1 MTKNLT
7 INDFSLAEDNIRDI
21 TIGGNVVLVQE
32 TLPLAEKVA
41 IIQDIVNDYVVA
53 EEYYFNPLKLRTL
66 AEIKTIQASTNIKID
81 EDDILNDIYT
91 LRDKLRKS
99 GLLDLLK
106 YTDYQE
112 IVNWS
117 YECAEVLCKFRSS
130 FRGFL
135 EEMNIKTN
143 DNLAE
148 GENQL
153 TSLLTV
159 IKDNPEFMDI
169 MKSLSPQMV

>member
-7 INDFSLAEDNIRDI
+7 INDFSLAEDNVKEISF
-21 TIGGNVVLVQE
+21 GENVVLVQE

-66 AEIKTIQASTNIKID
+66 AEIKTIQASTNIEIK
-81 EDDILNDIYT
+81 EDDFLDDIYT
-91 LRDKLRKS
+91 LHDKLRKS

-106 YTDYQE
+106 FTDYQE

-135 EEMNIKTN
+135 EEMKNNSIEDVN
-143 DNLAE
+143 GI
-148 GENQL
+148 GEQVNSIL
-153 TSLLTV
+153 ETF
-159 IKDNPEFMDI
+159 KDNPDLLKFLNQ
-169 MKSLSPQMV
+169 LSNQ

>member
-7 INDFSLAEDNIRDI
+7 INDFSLAEDNVKEISF
-21 TIGGNVVLVQE
+21 GENVVLVQE

-53 EEYYFNPLKLRTL
+53 EEYYFNPLKLRIL

-81 EDDILNDIYT
+81 EDDILNDVYA
-91 LRDKLRKS
+91 LHDKLRKS

-106 YTDYQE
+106 FTDYQE
-112 IVNWS
+112 IVSWS
-117 YECAEVLCKFRSS
+117 YECAEALCKFRSS

-143 DNLAE
+143 DNLLE

-153 TSLLTV
+153 TSLLAMV
-159 IKDNPEFMDI
+159 KDNPEFMDM
-169 MKSLSPQMV
+169 MKSLSSVV

>member
-7 INDFSLAEDNIRDI
+7 INDFSLAEDNVKEISF
-21 TIGGNVVLVQE
+21 GENVVLVQE

-53 EEYYFNPLKLRTL
+53 EEYYFNPLKLRIL

-81 EDDILNDIYT
+81 EDDILNDVYA
-91 LRDKLRKS
+91 LHDKLRNS

-106 YTDYQE
+106 FTDYQE
-112 IVNWS
+112 IVSWS
-117 YECAEVLCKFRSS
+117 YECAEALCKFRSS

-135 EEMNIKTN
+135 EEMNIKAEG
-143 DNLAE
+143 NLAE
-148 GENQL
+148 SENQL
-153 TSLLTV
+153 SALLSV
-159 IKDNPEFMDI
+159 VKDSPELLNML
-169 MKSLSPQMV
+169 KSMTPMV

>member
-7 INDFSLAEDNIRDI
+7 INDFSLAEDNVKEISF
-21 TIGGNVVLVQE
+21 GENVVLVQE

-53 EEYYFNPLKLRTL
+53 EEYYFNPLKLRIL
-66 AEIKTIQASTNIKID
+66 ADIKTIQASTNIKID
-81 EDDILNDIYT
+81 EDDILNDVYA
-91 LRDKLRKS
+91 LHDKLRKS

-106 YTDYQE
+106 FTDYQE
-112 IVNWS
+112 IVSWS

-143 DNLAE
+143 DNLLE

-153 TSLLTV
+153 TSLLTMV
-159 IKDNPEFMDI
+159 KDNPEFMDM
-169 MKSLSPQMV
+169 MKSLSSVV

>member
-7 INDFSLAEDNIRDI
+7 INDFSLAEDNIKDI
-21 TIGGNVVLVQE
+21 TIGENVVLVQE
-32 TLPLAEKVA
+32 TLPLAEKIA

-81 EDDILNDIYT
+81 EDDILNDVYA
-91 LRDKLRKS
+91 LHDKLRKS

-106 YTDYQE
+106 FTDYQE

-117 YECAEVLCKFRSS
+117 YECAEVLCKYRSS

-135 EEMNIKTN
+135 EETKSTEGIEELSSSILSMANELEGSDFMN
-143 DNLAE
+143 A
-148 GENQL
+148 
-153 TSLLTV
+153 
-159 IKDNPEFMDI
+159 
-169 MKSLSPQMV
+169 MKSIASNVVV